1 MNSIEGC
8 LTIEQIRNLKEMGIK
23 VKYPNFY
30 LIGSDSSIITMT
42 KDFNEGVPTLS
53 AMEAVYL
60 LPATI
65 SFDTIYH
72 LNIHYEHDKWSVY
85 YRDEDIGL
93 MLCHTDKPFLCDAI
107 YDMLIWLDK
116 HNLI

>member
-1 MNSIEGC
+1 MNSIEGF
-8 LTIEQIRNLKEMGIK
+8 LTVEQIQTLKEMGIK

-30 LIGSDSSIITMT
+30 LIGSDVTTI
-42 KDFNEGVPTLS
+42 KDFDKGNPTYS

-85 YRDEDIGL
+85 YRDKDIGL

>member
-1 MNSIEGC
+1 
-8 LTIEQIRNLKEMGIK
+8 MGIK

-42 KDFNEGVPTLS
+42 KDFNKGVPTLS

-65 SFDTIYH
+65 S
-72 LNIHYEHDKWSVY
+72 
-85 YRDEDIGL
+85 
-93 MLCHTDKPFLCDAI
+93 
-107 YDMLIWLDK
+107 
-116 HNLI
+116 